1 MLDASGNPSLMT
13 SQLIQTLCE
22 HSAGNY
28 RVLCNMA
35 NTLLITG
42 MQQEKN
48 QIDEQLYFD
57 CFEANNH
64 KR

>member
-1 MLDASGNPSLMT
+1 MT

-42 MQQEKN
+42 MQKEKS
-48 QIDEQLYFD
+48 QLDEQLYFH
-57 CFEANNH
+57 CFDTTSN